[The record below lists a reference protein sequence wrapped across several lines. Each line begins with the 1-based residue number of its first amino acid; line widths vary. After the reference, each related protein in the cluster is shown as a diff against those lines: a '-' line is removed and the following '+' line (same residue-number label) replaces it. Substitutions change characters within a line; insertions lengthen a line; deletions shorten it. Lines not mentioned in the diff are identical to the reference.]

1 MSGGISLSNAMR
13 TNLLSLQNTQSQIG
27 TIQNRLATGLKVSSA
42 IDDPR
47 NFFQAQ
53 ALNNRANDLSRRL
66 DGMGIG
72 IKTIEAAD
80 KGIKGMTKILE
91 SMSAIVKEAAD
102 ATTPAARETLG
113 TQFNALRTQ
122 LTTLAAD
129 SGFNGIN
136 LLGGDNLTVS
146 FNEGGTN
153 TLSVTAVAYATD
165 AAGVAVAVASAAG
178 ADDNTNWA
186 AATAANG
193 DTAIAA
199 SETAVNT
206 AISNLRT
213 QAASFGSNLTMV
225 RIREDFTKEM
235 VNTLKAGADGLVLA
249 DQNEEAA
256 KLLALQTSQQL
267 GIQALSLAS
276 QSQQGILRLF

>member
-1 MSGGISLSNAMR
+1 MSGGINLTNAMR
-13 TNLLSLQNTQSQIG
+13 TNLLTLQNTQSQIG
-27 TIQNRLATGLKVSSA
+27 VTQNRLATGLKVSSA

-53 ALNNRANDLSRRL
+53 GLNNRANDLGRRL
-66 DGMGIG
+66 DGMGLG

-113 TQFNALRTQ
+113 TQFNNLRTQ
-122 LTTLAAD
+122 LTTLASD

-136 LLGGDNLTVS
+136 LLGNNNLTVS
-146 FNEGGTN
+146 FNETGSN
-153 TLSVTAVAYATD
+153 TLAVTAVDYATD
-165 AAGVAVAVASAAG
+165 AAGVAAAVASAAG
-178 ADDNTNWA
+178 ADDTANWA

-193 DTAIAA
+193 TTAIAA
-199 SETAVNT
+199 SEALVNT
-206 AISNLRT
+206 AISSLRT
-213 QAASFGSNLTMV
+213 QAATFGSSLTMV
-225 RIREDFTKEM
+225 RIREDFTKEL
-235 VNTLKAGADGLVLA
+235 VNTLRAGADGLVLA

-267 GIQALSLAS
+267 GVQALSLAS

>member
-1 MSGGISLSNAMR
+1 MSGITLTNIMR
-13 TNLLSLQNTQSQIG
+13 TNLLTLQNTQRQIG
-27 TIQNRLATGLKVSSA
+27 ITKNRLATGLKVSSA
-42 IDDPR
+42 IDDPQ

-53 ALNNRANDLSRRL
+53 GLNNRANDLGRRL
-66 DGMGIG
+66 DGMGLG
-72 IKTIEAAD
+72 IKTIEAAN
-80 KGIKGMTKILE
+80 KGIKGMTKILD

-113 TQFNALRTQ
+113 TQFNNLRTQ

-136 LLGGDNLTVS
+136 LLGGNNLTVS
-146 FNEGGTN
+146 FNETGSN
-153 TLSVTAVAYATD
+153 TLSVIAVNYVTEPAGVSAAVAT
-165 AAGVAVAVASAAG
+165 AGG

-186 AATAANG
+186 AATATNG
-193 DTAIAA
+193 NAAIAA
-199 SETAVNT
+199 SETLVNT

-213 QAASFGSNLTMV
+213 QAATFGSSLTLV
-225 RIREDFTKEM
+225 RIREDFTKDM
-235 VNTLKAGADGLVLA
+235 VDTLKAGADGLVLA

-256 KLLALQTSQQL
+256 NLLALQTSQQL
-267 GIQALSLAS
+267 GIQALSLAA